1 LKSEDL
7 ETTMANAFHPSPRS
21 SGLRAVF
28 DWLNG
33 TIRSAGKLSNLSDRD
48 LGDIGIRS
56 AGLSSS
62 VTRDIGR
69 ARLVDFGWR
78 LGH

>member
-1 LKSEDL
+1 
-7 ETTMANAFHPSPRS
+7 MANVFHPSPRT

-33 TIRSAGKLSNLSDRD
+33 TMRSAGKVSGLSERD
-48 LGDIGIRS
+48 LGDIGVRS
-56 AGLSSS
+56 AGLSSA

-69 ARLVDFGWR
+69 TRLVDFGWR
-78 LGH
+78 LGR